1 MSAAHLRKYHAE
13 KFCRLTLW
21 QSSTLKKQLTT
32 NPMNPFKNL
41 LSKTSPTTPPA
52 TGNKGTGELGEEI
65 AANFLIA
72 RGFRIVERNFRC
84 KGGEVDIIARD
95 PGDKSLVFIE
105 VKARRDLSYGVPQ
118 LAVTPFKQRQI
129 SKAALTWLSKHR
141 LHDTNARFDVIA
153 ILLHTDGQHAIDHIK
168 NAFDLAY

>member
-1 MSAAHLRKYHAE
+1 MSFL
-13 KFCRLTLW
+13 
-21 QSSTLKKQLTT
+21 
-32 NPMNPFKNL
+32 KNL
-41 LSKTSPTTPPA
+41 LPIPPSSPPR
-52 TGNKGTGELGEEI
+52 TGNKGTGELGEEV
-65 AANFLIA
+65 AANFLIS
-72 RGFRIVERNFRC
+72 RGFRIMERNFRC

-105 VKARRDLSYGVPQ
+105 VKARRGLSYGVPQ

-129 SKAALTWLSKHR
+129 SKAALTWLGRNR

-153 ILLHTDGQHAIDHIK
+153 ILLHTGGLHAIDHIK

>member
-1 MSAAHLRKYHAE
+1 MIFFTRFK
-13 KFCRLTLW
+13 
-21 QSSTLKKQLTT
+21 LK
-32 NPMNPFKNL
+32 
-41 LSKTSPTTPPA
+41 TPPA
-52 TGNKGTGELGEEI
+52 SATNDNKGTGVLGEEV
-65 AANFLIA
+65 AANFLIEQ
-72 RGFRIVERNFRC
+72 GYRIVERNFRC
-84 KGGEVDIIARD
+84 KGGEVDIIGRD

-105 VKARRDLSYGVPQ
+105 VKARRGLSYGVPQ

-129 SKAALTWLSKHR
+129 SKAALTWLSKNR

>member
-1 MSAAHLRKYHAE
+1 MNFLN
-13 KFCRLTLW
+13 KFL
-21 QSSTLKKQLTT
+21 
-32 NPMNPFKNL
+32 P
-41 LSKTSPTTPPA
+41 KTPSPPPP
-52 TGNKGTGELGEEI
+52 TGNKKTGELGEEV

-72 RGFRIVERNFRC
+72 HGYRILERNFRC

-95 PGDKSLVFIE
+95 PGDNSLVFIE
-105 VKARRDLSYGVPQ
+105 VKARRGLSYGVPQ

-129 SKAALTWLSKHR
+129 SKAALTWLSKNR

>member
-1 MSAAHLRKYHAE
+1 MKLFSGNNAE
-13 KFCRLTLW
+13 A
-21 QSSTLKKQLTT
+21 
-32 NPMNPFKNL
+32 
-41 LSKTSPTTPPA
+41 PPA
-52 TGNKGTGELGEEI
+52 IGSNKGTGQLGEEI
-65 AANFLIA
+65 ASQFLTS
-72 RGFRIVERNFRC
+72 RSYRILERNFRC

-95 PGDKSLVFIE
+95 PEDKSLVFIE

-129 SKAALTWLSKHR
+129 SKAALTWLSKNR

-153 ILLHTDGQHAIDHIK
+153 ILLHTDGQHAVEQIK

>member
-1 MSAAHLRKYHAE
+1 M
-13 KFCRLTLW
+13 
-21 QSSTLKKQLTT
+21 
-32 NPMNPFKNL
+32 NL
-41 LSKTSPTTPPA
+41 LNNLFSKTPSVPPA
-52 TGNKGTGELGEEI
+52 TGNKKTGELGEEI

-72 RGFRIVERNFRC
+72 HGYRILEHNFRC

-105 VKARRDLSYGVPQ
+105 VKARRGLSYGVPQ

-129 SKAALTWLSKHR
+129 SKAALTWLSKNR

-153 ILLHTDGQHAIDHIK
+153 ILLSGADLHKIDHII

>member
-1 MSAAHLRKYHAE
+1 MNLFGLGK
-13 KFCRLTLW
+13 
-21 QSSTLKKQLTT
+21 TT
-32 NPMNPFKNL
+32 A
-41 LSKTSPTTPPA
+41 TPPA
-52 TGNKGTGELGEEI
+52 TASNKGTGELGEEV
-65 AANFLIA
+65 AANFMIA
-72 RGFRIVERNFRC
+72 RGYRILERNFRC

-105 VKARRDLSYGVPQ
+105 VKARRGLSYGVPQ

-129 SKAALTWLSKHR
+129 SKAALTWLSKNR

-153 ILLHTDGQHAIDHIK
+153 ILLSGDGRHTIEHIM

>member
-1 MSAAHLRKYHAE
+1 M
-13 KFCRLTLW
+13 
-21 QSSTLKKQLTT
+21 
-32 NPMNPFKNL
+32 
-41 LSKTSPTTPPA
+41 
-52 TGNKGTGELGEEI
+52 
-65 AANFLIA
+65 
-72 RGFRIVERNFRC
+72 ERNFRC

-105 VKARRDLSYGVPQ
+105 VKARRGLSYGVPQ

-129 SKAALTWLSKHR
+129 SKAALTWLGKNR